1 MKADRFFLALLFFLL
16 LFLSLS
22 EHHTDAVE
30 EAGLQ
35 IYKGDLLIRAG
46 AAVYV
51 LNYAFI
57 TAERGLEPFTRC
69 IVCLLV
75 RAGHHFLMHSTVTT
89 IACHSEITRKC
100 HFKRWSLIYWTVNV
114 RCRLMGVSIVTW

>member
-1 MKADRFFLALLFFLL
+1 MKADRFFLALLFLLL

-75 RAGHHFLMHSTVTT
+75 RGGHHFLMHST
-89 IACHSEITRKC
+89 IACHSEITRKRRY
-100 HFKRWSLIYWTVNV
+100 KRWSLIYWTVNV